1 MSVSRPLLIGLIASA
16 ALNVFLIGGI
26 AGVTYVRL
34 TAPKAAPASD
44 AAERAGP
51 AGPAP
56 AAAPPVVAPVSPP
69 AAADPGAQASPSR
82 ATAPA
87 RPGDKPVRAAT
98 SKPASTPAPTASPSD
113 QRPARAPIWTA
124 GEQLSPENRVALR
137 QTLKAV
143 NQKNQPI
150 IRQARQERRSALQA
164 LSTPGADPADVA
176 RRLANARALEQE
188 ARTNVESALAAF
200 AATLP
205 PAERAALAEGLQQIY
220 AAQGREQG
228 GREPGGARPARQ

>member
-44 AAERAGP
+44 AAQRTGP
-51 AGPAP
+51 AGPEP
-56 AAAPPVVAPVSPP
+56 TAPPVVAPVSPP
-69 AAADPGAQASPSR
+69 AAADQAAQAPTNS

-87 RPGDKPVRAAT
+87 RPSDKPVRAAT
-98 SKPASTPAPTASPSD
+98 SKPASTPAPTVSPSD

-220 AAQGREQG
+220 AAQGR
-228 GREPGGARPARQ
+228 ARPGRQ

>member
-26 AGVTYVRL
+26 AGVAYVRL

-44 AAERAGP
+44 APERTGP
-51 AGPAP
+51 AGPES
-56 AAAPPVVAPVSPP
+56 AAPPAITPVSPP
-69 AAADPGAQASPSR
+69 AAADQDAQASPSR

-87 RPGDKPVRAAT
+87 PPSDKPVRAAT
-98 SKPASTPAPTASPSD
+98 SKPASPPPPTVAPSD
-113 QRPARAPIWTA
+113 QRPARPPIWTA

-137 QTLKAV
+137 QTLRAV

-164 LSTPGADPADVA
+164 LSTPGADPAEVA

-228 GREPGGARPARQ
+228 GREQGGARPGRQ